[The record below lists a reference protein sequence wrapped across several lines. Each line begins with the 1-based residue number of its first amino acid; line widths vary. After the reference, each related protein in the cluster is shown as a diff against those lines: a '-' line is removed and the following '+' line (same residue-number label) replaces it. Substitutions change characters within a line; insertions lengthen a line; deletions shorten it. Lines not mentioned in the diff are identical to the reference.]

1 MSKLGSW
8 RSQIDGS
15 QATHPYLQG
24 NCALVA
30 DSRKIWDE
38 RLKLEK
44 LVPAIGTRGFF
55 ASALFCLRYKL
66 SFLKY
71 SELNLNLMSYS
82 ALRKSDM
89 TP

>member
-30 DSRKIWDE
+30 ESRKIWDE

-44 LVPAIGTRGFF
+44 LVPAIQRFF
-55 ASALFCLRYKL
+55 CECSVL
-66 SFLKY
+66 SKV
-71 SELNLNLMSYS
+71 
-82 ALRKSDM
+82 
-89 TP
+89 